1 MSTSSRTTGVPQ
13 RQESVL
19 APSIAL
25 LWVELLAG
33 MQTYLS
39 ETVLPL
45 VASDLDGRR
54 LYGVLGAA
62 SQAPMFLMMPIGAWM
77 LTRFPL
83 GRLMLGFTLLT
94 VAGATICATAATM
107 PAFAVGTAVR
117 ALAGGALATI
127 GMGAISRGLPQRY
140 RQLVLAGMSGVWVVS
155 SVVGPV
161 YAVAVSTTI
170 GWRWAMVLY
179 LPLLLAARFVIARH
193 VPEKQPTPD
202 AERAPWVGAC
212 VLALGAVLLA
222 VPVGR
227 WSPLLV
233 AAGAALLLAALWSLL
248 PDSLRRARRGPLVS
262 PGALGFVAATYFGA
276 TTVLSVVAVDTFG
289 LTPAQFGVV
298 IAAPG
303 FTWALAGLW
312 CGTHPALDDPRFGRR
327 AVPAV
332 VVLVAGVGGILAAV
346 TVAGSGD
353 HPLSSPR
360 WPAPRDSPGLGWA
373 RSTPTCS
380 VGRSTSAL
388 RLPTGLPG
396 ETTSTTAVSQDQV
409 AGAVVLTESVGMALT
424 TTTAYAWLGTGFG
437 IASTAAAR
445 SEVLYLILLGVGV
458 VAVLAVAASAAPSRR

>member
-19 APSIAL
+19 VLSIAL
-25 LWVELLAG
+25 LGVELLAG

-77 LTRFPL
+77 LTRFPP

-346 TVAGSGD
+346 TVAGSWG
-353 HPLSSPR
+353 P
-360 WPAPRDSPGLGWA
+360 PAVIASLASTAGLAG
-373 RSTPTCS
+373 
-380 VGRSTSAL
+380 VGMGALYPDLLGRAFDIGSA
-388 RLPTGLPG
+388 PADEPPG